1 MNNNGQVSDKGSA
14 YGINDLAIPVYLP
27 SLLFSI
33 GEAGLLPIIPA
44 SAESLGADIP
54 TAGVIAG
61 LVMLGTLIADLPAGL
76 VVDRFGERR
85 AMIGASIVATLG
97 ILFSVF
103 ATNIYVLG
111 LGILIIGMTVSVF
124 ALARHSFIAE
134 HVAFSHRARAL
145 SLLGGMYR
153 GGAFIGPLIGAG
165 LVASFGVMS
174 VYWLAVIFCGL
185 AAIVLLATKPEKV
198 TRKPRRASG
207 AIWKVVKDERH
218 KFFTVGLAASSLG
231 IVRASRTIG
240 LPLWALYINLPVE
253 TAALYIGIAGALDFA
268 LFYTSGQVVDRFG
281 RLWAAV
287 PTLAGMAVSLFALT
301 LAQDATGFL
310 IAALALS
317 LSNALGSGLVMVIGA
332 DLAPKDARNEF
343 LAFYRLMVDGG
354 IAMTAPAISIMTLMF
369 GLPVALAGVSVIT
382 LGGAFGMWKYIPKFE
397 IN

>member
-1 MNNNGQVSDKGSA
+1 MSKTEQPFKIKSLVYPFFLPSFLFAVGEA
-14 YGINDLAIPVYLP
+14 ALIPV
-27 SLLFSI
+27 
-33 GEAGLLPIIPA
+33 IPA
-44 SAESLGADIP
+44 SAQAFGADLA
-54 TAGVIAG
+54 TAGFIAG
-61 LVMLGTLIADLPAGL
+61 VGMLGTLFADIPAAR
-76 VVDRFGERR
+76 VVNYFGERK
-85 AMIGASIVATLG
+85 AMIYAAAVAASG
-97 ILFSVF
+97 ILFAVF
-103 ATNIYVLG
+103 ATNLLMLSI
-111 LGILIIGMTVSVF
+111 GIFITGACHAIFG
-124 ALARHSFIAE
+124 LARHGYIAE
-134 HVAFSHRARAL
+134 VVPVDKRGRAL
-145 SLLGGMYR
+145 AIL
-153 GGAFIGPLIGAG
+153 GGAFRGGSFVGPLLGA
-165 LVASFGVMS
+165 LVISLVGVS
-174 VYWLAVIFCGL
+174 AVFWLPVIFSLLAGFILLTTKPGAMADTPPNQGHSLFFIAKREGYKLRTLGL
-185 AAIVLLATKPEKV
+185 AATTLTIART
-198 TRKPRRASG
+198 A
-207 AIWKVVKDERH
+207 
-218 KFFTVGLAASSLG
+218 
-231 IVRASRTIG
+231 RTIG

-301 LAQDATGFL
+301 FAQDATGFL